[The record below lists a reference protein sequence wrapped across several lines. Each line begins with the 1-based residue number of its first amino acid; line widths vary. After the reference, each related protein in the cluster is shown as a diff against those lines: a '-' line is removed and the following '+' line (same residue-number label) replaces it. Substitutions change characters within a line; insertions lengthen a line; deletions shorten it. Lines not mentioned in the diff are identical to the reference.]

1 MRAHG
6 YRGGQPLRDSPQNL
20 LGYPSAD
27 HDRNERFNGDQLEKL
42 RHFCQ
47 ASRPS
52 RLGQGVYSG
61 ITSIMIIIT
70 ILALFFNILL
80 LLSLLLLLLGIR
92 STGLGDQAVVEIVEV
107 LDGAVKGLEAC
118 KKWARQVHA
127 EEPVTQT
134 SITLQSPN
142 SESSKPWAARCRYRM
157 RQCMAFPYFCTS
169 SLRLSLSFAVAPCL
183 FLHTYL

>member
-80 LLSLLLLLLGIR
+80 LLSLLLLLLVLLLGIR

-118 KKWARQVHA
+118 KKF
-127 EEPVTQT
+127 
-134 SITLQSPN
+134 
-142 SESSKPWAARCRYRM
+142 K
-157 RQCMAFPYFCTS
+157 
-169 SLRLSLSFAVAPCL
+169 SLRLKPP
-183 FLHTYL
+183 TP